1 MKIRNGFVSNS
12 SSTSF
17 IVRKDRKEEAEK
29 MGLEL
34 ISVSEIRKWAEQGT
48 NLGIDFYGVTAN
60 LIWDIKHL
68 KDGDYITK
76 PYDRDRAYEEGID
89 FQAFQSDI

>member
-1 MKIRNGFVSNS
+1 MKTRNGFVSNS

-17 IVRKDRKEEAEK
+17 IVRKDRKEEAIK
-29 MGLEL
+29 GLEL
-34 ISVSEIRKWAEQGT
+34 ISVSDIRKWAEQGT
-48 NLGIDFYGVTAN
+48 KLGIDFYDVTGN
-60 LIWDIKHL
+60 LIFEIRHL

-76 PYDRDRAYEEGID
+76 PYDRDRAYEEGVD